1 VRRITLGVFVDAVR
15 YARDISAWRYAVDLR
30 VEGEVLNRPN
40 IDIAARRRWTL
51 IAAILGLNITILD
64 ETVVFLALPAINR
77 DLGVGLQGQQWI
89 VNGYLLSLSALLLVA
104 GALADVFGRR
114 RMFLYGLALF
124 GVASLA
130 CGLAP
135 AGSALIAFRLVQ
147 GVGAALVMPSTLALV
162 AATFE
167 GEERGAAIGAWASW
181 GAVAA
186 AIGPVVAGV
195 LISTL
200 SWRAIFFLGLPLVAA
215 AMAIAIVAV
224 EETRNPDL
232 TVRQIDLGGAAL
244 SALSLGGI
252 SFAMIQGPA
261 LGWSDPV
268 VLISAATGLIA
279 TGGFIVRELSTK
291 TPMLPLRLFR
301 SRNFSAAN
309 GATLALYAIFNG
321 NFFILT
327 IYLQTALK
335 YSALAAG
342 LATLPVTL
350 FMIGLASRSGRL
362 AARIGPRL
370 PMTVGILLTGLGL
383 GLLAFLKPGDSYF
396 AHVLPGIVVFGL
408 GLVLTV
414 PPLTNTAVSSVPDSQ
429 AGIASGVN
437 DQAARVAALLG
448 VAVGGLVFAEVFRAW
463 LDMAHPGLGPS
474 AATVLQLA
482 RDRPTSALEIP
493 LTGRLQ
499 ALGPVLQ
506 TASINAY
513 RAAMGTGVVIA
524 VIGALVAFLGIRNPT
539 SAR

>member
-1 VRRITLGVFVDAVR
+1 MEVRFNR
-15 YARDISAWRYAVDLR
+15 SR
-30 VEGEVLNRPN
+30 VG
-40 IDIAARRRWTL
+40 IASRRRWTL

-104 GALADVFGRR
+104 GSLADLFGRR
-114 RMFLYGLALF
+114 RMFLYGLGLF
-124 GVASLA
+124 GLASLA

-135 AGSALIAFRLVQ
+135 SGGALIAFRLVQ

-167 GEERGAAIGAWASW
+167 GEDRGAAIGTWASW

-186 AIGPVVAGV
+186 AIGPLVAGA

-200 SWRAIFFLGLPLVAA
+200 SWRAVFFLSLPLVVA
-215 AMAIAIVAV
+215 AMAIAVVAV
-224 EETRNPDL
+224 EETRNPDMTL
-232 TVRQIDLGGAAL
+232 RRIDLLGAVL
-244 SALSLGGI
+244 SAIGLGGI
-252 SFAMIQGPA
+252 SFAIVQGPT
-261 LGWSDPV
+261 LGWSDPA
-268 VLISAATGLIA
+268 VLLSTAAGALGIA
-279 TGGFIVRELSTK
+279 GFIFRELHTDA
-291 TPMLPLRLFR
+291 PMLPLKLFR

-327 IYLQTALK
+327 IYLQTALG

-362 AARIGPRL
+362 AARTGPRL
-370 PMTVGILLTGLGL
+370 PMTVGILLTGAGL
-383 GLLAFLKPGDSYF
+383 GLLAFLKPGDSYL
-396 AHVLPGIVVFGL
+396 AHVLPGIVLFGL

-429 AGIASGVN
+429 TGIASGVN
-437 DQAARVAALLG
+437 DEAARVAALLG
-448 VAVGGLVFAEVFRAW
+448 VAVIGLVFAEFR
-463 LDMAHPGLGPS
+463 
-474 AATVLQLA
+474 VLQA
-482 RDRPTSALEIP
+482 
-493 LTGRLQ
+493 
-499 ALGPVLQ
+499 
-506 TASINAY
+506 ASINAY
-513 RAAMGTGVVIA
+513 QAAMMAGVLIA
-524 VIGALVAFLGIRNPT
+524 VMGALVAFLGIRNPRSSPPST
-539 SAR
+539 AEGPYPSR